1 MPKAALHPPAPSFFP
16 ARASLPAFA
25 KAVQGCEA
33 CDLYRRATQAVF
45 GEGPREAI
53 AMFVGEQP
61 GDQEDQQGHPFVGPA
76 GTFLKSSMAEA
87 GIPPERVFLTNAV
100 KHFNWVASIKGAVS
114 GTGKIKRVHKPPN
127 LAQIN
132 ACRPWLEAE
141 MELVKPR
148 MIVCLGASAAR
159 TVLGPEFRVSR
170 QRGETIRRPGA
181 PWTMATFH
189 PSAIVRMPDRERRE
203 EARVLFLKDLRKVAV
218 QMRRLAG

>member
-1 MPKAALHPPAPSFFP
+1 VV
-16 ARASLPAFA
+16 ASLPTLP
-25 KAVQGCEA
+25 
-33 CDLYRRATQAVF
+33 D
-45 GEGPREAI
+45 PRSI
-53 AMFVGEQP
+53 
-61 GDQEDQQGHPFVGPA
+61 
-76 GTFLKSSMAEA
+76 
-87 GIPPERVFLTNAV
+87 ERVGNVAV
-100 KHFNWVASIKGAVS
+100 VCHTAVGAVSMKGRGQKAPEVQTGKVSRQKIVQKVS